1 MLTLCT
7 TTKLDAGN
15 AVMYCPPRTHRGER
29 AFVGSGPDIPSIH
42 RSFPR
47 PPPHPISPSSSPT
60 FGLELVAVRKPRR
73 WVHAVIEEVLV
84 THSDFPH
91 MPWEIA
97 ISPSRAMSRAER
109 YVAYSKCVALSM

>member
-15 AVMYCPPRTHRGER
+15 AVMYCPRTHRGER
-29 AFVGSGPDIPSIH
+29 ALAGSRPDIPSIH

-47 PPPHPISPSSSPT
+47 PPQHPISPSSSPS

-73 WVHAVIEEVLV
+73 WVHAAIEEYRV
-84 THSDFPH
+84 TP
-91 MPWEIA
+91 
-97 ISPSRAMSRAER
+97 
-109 YVAYSKCVALSM
+109 